1 MKTNSKKIMKALIVA
16 IAIIAASASTSFA
29 QANKSTSNG
38 KVSASENVA
47 NLNIQNLGSLR
58 FKLSFENPT
67 KQKAQ
72 IFLVDKDNTV
82 YYNEYASG
90 DAQYSKAFNL
100 TNLVDGEYSFVVQT
114 PTEKVSQSFVIK
126 TQINRGATLAK
137 NR

>member
-1 MKTNSKKIMKALIVA
+1 MKALIVA
-16 IAIIAASASTSFA
+16 IAIIATSASTSFA
-29 QANKSTSNG
+29 QTNKSTSNG
-38 KVSASENVA
+38 KVSVSEKVA
-47 NLNIQNLGSLR
+47 NLNVQNLGNLR

-72 IFLVDKDNTV
+72 IYLVDNNRTV

-100 TNLVDGEYSFVVQT
+100 NNLVDGEYTFVVET
-114 PTEKVSQSFVIK
+114 PTEQVSQSFIIK
-126 TQINRGATLAK
+126 TQINRGATLAR

>member
-1 MKTNSKKIMKALIVA
+1 MKSLILA
-16 IAIIAASASTSFA
+16 IAIIATSASTSFA
-29 QANKSTSNG
+29 QTNKGTSNG
-38 KVSASENVA
+38 KVSASEKVA
-47 NLNIQNLGSLR
+47 NLNVQNLGGLR

-72 IFLVDKDNTV
+72 IYLVDNNDRTV

-90 DAQYSKAFNL
+90 DAQYAKAFNL
-100 TNLVDGEYSFVVQT
+100 TNLVDGEYTFVVET

-126 TQINRGATLAK
+126 TQINRGATLAQ

>member
-1 MKTNSKKIMKALIVA
+1 MKALIVA
-16 IAIIAASASTSFA
+16 IAIIATSASTSFA
-29 QANKSTSNG
+29 QTNKGTSNG
-38 KVSASENVA
+38 KVSAAEKVA
-47 NLNIQNLGSLR
+47 NLNVQNLGSLR
-58 FKLSFENPT
+58 FKLSFENPN

-100 TNLVDGEYSFVVQT
+100 TNLVDGEYTFVVQT
-114 PTEKVSQSFVIK
+114 PTEKATQSFVIK
-126 TQINRGATLAK
+126 TQINRGATLAQ

>member
-1 MKTNSKKIMKALIVA
+1 MKALVVA

-38 KVSASENVA
+38 KVSASEKVA
-47 NLNIQNLGSLR
+47 NLNVQNLGGLR

-72 IFLVDKDNTV
+72 IYLVDNDRTV
-82 YYNEYASG
+82 YYNEYAAG

-100 TNLVDGEYSFVVQT
+100 TNLADGEYTFVVET
-114 PTEKVSQSFVIK
+114 PTEKVTQNFVIR
-126 TQINRGATLAK
+126 TEINRGATLAQ

>member
-1 MKTNSKKIMKALIVA
+1 MKALIVA
-16 IAIIAASASTSFA
+16 IAIIATSASTSFA
-29 QANKSTSNG
+29 QTNKSTSNG

-47 NLNIQNLGSLR
+47 NLNVQNLGGLR

-72 IFLVDKDNTV
+72 IFLVDNDNIV

-90 DAQYSKAFNL
+90 DAQYAKAFNL
-100 TNLVDGEYSFVVQT
+100 NNLVDGEYTFVIQT

>member
-1 MKTNSKKIMKALIVA
+1 MKALVVA

-29 QANKSTSNG
+29 QTSKSTSNG
-38 KVSASENVA
+38 KVSASEKVA
-47 NLNIQNLGSLR
+47 NLSVKNLGGLR

-72 IFLVDKDNTV
+72 IYLVDNDRVV
-82 YYNEYASG
+82 YFNEYATG

-100 TNLVDGEYSFVVQT
+100 TNLADGEYTFVVET
-114 PTEKVSQSFVIK
+114 PTEKVTQNFVIR
-126 TQINRGATLAK
+126 TEINRGATLAQ